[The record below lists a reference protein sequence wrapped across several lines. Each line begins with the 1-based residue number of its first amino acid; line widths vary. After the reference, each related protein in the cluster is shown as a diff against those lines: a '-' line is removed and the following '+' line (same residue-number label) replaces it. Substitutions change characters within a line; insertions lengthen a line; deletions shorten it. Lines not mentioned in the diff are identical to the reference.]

1 MDLVN
6 QINQLVTEE
15 IDLNQLNNKMLI
27 TIKVSRPCVIL
38 KDRPY
43 FDKYLQADLEEIT
56 ITTREQMESGR
67 FHKYPKKLTL
77 TSTFIIAAKEINL
90 EY

>member
-1 MDLVN
+1 
-6 QINQLVTEE
+6 
-15 IDLNQLNNKMLI
+15 
-27 TIKVSRPCVIL
+27 
-38 KDRPY
+38 
-43 FDKYLQADLEEIT
+43 
-56 ITTREQMESGR
+56 MESGR